1 MDWQESEGSINRR
14 MNKDELIEELQEK
27 VKELEKQKESLEK
40 ENKELKKIL
49 TRFINPHTPSSKQVF
64 KKRSSHASKKLGA
77 PSGHEGATRKTPKP
91 SEIINYLLT
100 KCPKCN
106 DALGNP
112 FDFEE
117 RIIEDVPE
125 PQSVKTTKNIIN
137 FYKCKNCGVVTAKT
151 DLPNEGSF
159 GKNIL
164 THTTLMKYDDRLP
177 ARKVANTLNRTF
189 LFEATHST
197 VLNIVQRV
205 VKAVQQAHEQLKM
218 RVRTFFN
225 VYIDET
231 GIKVQGKQFWIWI
244 FTTLTTT
251 FFVIRKSRHCKV
263 VKEVLGENF
272 KGVINCDG
280 WETYKTYK
288 KGNKNVLLQRCWAH
302 ATREVEAVA
311 EKHDEIKPL
320 FKWFQDIYIKV
331 CKARESG
338 NSTFQRMK
346 LKEKCET
353 ELRQWLYVTRPY
365 KELKTV
371 RTKIENGF
379 EHWFTC
385 IIHPEVEPTNNRAER
400 MLREEVVL
408 RKITGTLRNE
418 KGTTA
423 NEVMM
428 SLITTWKQQNK
439 NPFLELRA
447 LL

>member
-1 MDWQESEGSINRR
+1 
-14 MNKDELIEELQEK
+14 MNKDKLIEELQEK
-27 VKELEKQKESLEK
+27 VKELEKQKDSLEK

-49 TRFINPHTPSSKQVF
+49 TAFINPHTPSSKQFF
-64 KKRSSHASKKLGA
+64 KKRVPHASKKLGA
-77 PSGHEGATRKTPKP
+77 PRGHKGATR
-91 SEIINYLLT
+91 EIPEPHETRNHFLT
-100 KCPKCN
+100 QCPQCN
-106 DALGNP
+106 DLLGKP
-112 FDFEE
+112 FDIEE
-117 RIIEDVPE
+117 RVEEEIPE
-125 PQSVKTTKNIIN
+125 PQPVKVTKHIIG
-137 FYKCKNCGVVTAKT
+137 FYKCKNCGVVTAET
-151 DLPNEGSF
+151 GLPKEGGF

-177 ARKVANTLNRTF
+177 ARKVANTLNRSHLLT
-189 LFEATHST
+189 LTHST

-205 VKAVQQAHEQLKM
+205 VKSVQHAYEQLKIQ
-218 RVRTFFN
+218 VRTFFN
-225 VYIDET
+225 IYIDET
-231 GIKVQGKQFWIWI
+231 GIKVQGKQFWIWV
-244 FTTLTTT
+244 FTTITMT
-251 FFVIRKSRHCKV
+251 FFVIRKSRHCTI

-288 KGNKNVLLQRCWAH
+288 DGNNNVLLQRCWAH
-302 ATREVEAVA
+302 ATREVETVA
-311 EKHDEIKPL
+311 KKCKDVKPL
-320 FKWFQDIYIKV
+320 LKWFQDIYLMV

-338 NSTFQRMK
+338 KPRHIREK
-346 LKEKCET
+346 LKEKCEK
-353 ELRQWLYVTRPY
+353 ELRRWLDVTKSY
-365 KELKTV
+365 KELQTV
-371 RTKIENGF
+371 RTKIEKGF

-385 IIHPEVEPTNNRAER
+385 LLHPEVEPTNNRAER

-408 RKITGTLRNE
+408 RKIIGTLRNE

>member
-1 MDWQESEGSINRR
+1 LSSK
-14 MNKDELIEELQEK
+14 NKDELIKELQ
-27 VKELEKQKESLEK
+27 KEVERLREEKESLEK

-49 TRFINPHTPSSKQVF
+49 TLFLNPNTPPSKQVF
-64 KKRSSHASKKLGA
+64 KTRTHQTSSKKLGA
-77 PSGHEGATRKTPKP
+77 PLGHKGATRENQEPNETIKHFLKR
-91 SEIINYLLT
+91 
-100 KCPKCN
+100 CPKCN
-106 DALGNP
+106 CILCKP
-112 FDFEE
+112 FDVEE
-117 RIIEDVPE
+117 RIIEEIPE
-125 PQSVKTTKNIIN
+125 PQPVKITKHIIG
-137 FYKCKNCGVVTAKT
+137 FYNCKNCGIVHAKL
-151 DLPNEGSF
+151 DLPKDGCF

-177 ARKVANTLNRTF
+177 ARKVVNTLNRNHT
-189 LFEATHST
+189 LQLTHST

-205 VKAVQQAHEQLKM
+205 VKIAQHEYELLKAQIKN
-218 RVRTFFN
+218 FFN

-231 GIKVQGKQFWIWI
+231 GIKVQGEKFWIWI
-244 FTTLTTT
+244 FTTLKNTL
-251 FFVIRKSRHCKV
+251 FVIRKSRHCKV

-272 KGVINCDG
+272 EGVINCDG

-288 KGNKNVLLQRCWAH
+288 NSNDKVLLQRCWAH

-311 EKHDEIKPL
+311 EKYDEVKL
-320 FKWFQDIYIKV
+320 LLKWFQKIFIRV

-338 NSTFQRMK
+338 KPKYQRIK
-346 LKEKCET
+346 LKQKCEN
-353 ELRQWLYVTRPY
+353 ELHQWLDVAKPY

-371 RTKIENGF
+371 RTKIQNGF

-385 IIHPEVEPTNNRAER
+385 IIYPEVEPTNNRAER
-400 MLREEVVL
+400 MLREQVVI

-418 KGTTA
+418 KGTIA
-423 NEVMM
+423 NEVIM

>member
-1 MDWQESEGSINRR
+1 MDWQKSAGSIDRE
-14 MNKDELIEELQEK
+14 MNKDKLIEELQEK

-49 TRFINPHTPSSKQVF
+49 TVFINPHTPPSKQFF
-64 KKRSSHASKKLGA
+64 KKRVPHALKKIGA
-77 PSGHEGATRKTPKP
+77 PHGHEGATRKT
-91 SEIINYLLT
+91 SEPTATLNHFLT
-100 KCPKCN
+100 KCPHCN
-106 DALGNP
+106 DVLGKP
-112 FDFEE
+112 FDVEE
-117 RIIEDVPE
+117 RIVEEIPE
-125 PQSVKTTKNIIN
+125 PEPVKTTKHIIG
-137 FYKCKNCGVVTAKT
+137 FYQCKNCGVVTAKT
-151 DLPNEGSF
+151 GLPTEGNF
-159 GKNIL
+159 GRNIL
-164 THTTLMKYDDRLP
+164 AHAALMKYDDRLP
-177 ARKVANTLNRTF
+177 ARKVANTLERTF

-205 VKAVQQAHEQLKM
+205 VKAVRHVYEQLM
-218 RVRTFFN
+218 LRVRGFFN

-231 GIKVQGKQFWIWI
+231 GIKVQGQKFWIWV

-251 FFVIRKSRHCKV
+251 FFVIRKSRHCNV

-272 KGVINCDG
+272 NGVINCDG
-280 WETYKTYK
+280 WETYNTYK
-288 KGNKNVLLQRCWAH
+288 NSNNKVQLQRCWAH

-311 EKHDEIKPL
+311 EKYNEVKPL
-320 FKWFQDIYIKV
+320 FAWFQKIFVKV

-338 NSTFQRMK
+338 KPLHQRTK
-346 LKEKCET
+346 LKEKCEE
-353 ELRQWLYVTRPY
+353 ELRQWLNVTKPY

-371 RTKIENGF
+371 RTKIGNGF
-379 EHWFTC
+379 KHWFTC

-400 MLREEVVL
+400 MLREQVVL

>member
-1 MDWQESEGSINRR
+1 
-14 MNKDELIEELQEK
+14 MNKE
-27 VKELEKQKESLEK
+27 ELEKEVERLRKENEQLKE
-40 ENKELKKIL
+40 ENKELKRIL
-49 TRFINPHTPSSKQVF
+49 TAFINPHTPSSKQSF
-64 KKRSSHASKKLGA
+64 KKRVPHPSRKLGA
-77 PSGHEGATRKTPKP
+77 PRGHEGATRKTPEPTETK
-91 SEIINYLLT
+91 NHFLT

-106 DALGNP
+106 DLLGKP
-112 FDFEE
+112 FDIEE
-117 RIIEDVPE
+117 RIEEEIPE
-125 PQSVKTTKNIIN
+125 PQPVKTTKHIIS
-137 FYKCKNCGVVTAKT
+137 FYNCKNCGVVTAET
-151 DLPNEGSF
+151 GLPKEGSF

-164 THTTLMKYDDRLP
+164 AHTALMKYDDRLP

-189 LFEATHST
+189 LFRATHST

-205 VKAVQQAHEQLKM
+205 VRAVQHVYEQLKM
-218 RVRTFFN
+218 QVRTFFN

-251 FFVIRKSRHCKV
+251 LFVIRKSRHCKV

-288 KGNKNVLLQRCWAH
+288 NGNNNVLLQRCWAH

-311 EKHDEIKPL
+311 EKYDEVKPL
-320 FKWFQDIYIKV
+320 FKWFQSIFIKV

-338 NSTFQRMK
+338 KLFYQRIK
-346 LKEKCET
+346 LKEKCEK
-353 ELRQWLYVTRPY
+353 ELLQWLDVTKHY
-365 KELKTV
+365 KELRTV

-379 EHWFTC
+379 EYWFTC
-385 IIHPEVEPTNNRAER
+385 IIHPEVEPTNNRSER

>member
-1 MDWQESEGSINRR
+1 MFLSLK
-14 MNKDELIEELQEK
+14 NKDDLIEELKKENEK
-27 VKELEKQKESLEK
+27 LREEKEALEK

-49 TRFINPHTPSSKQVF
+49 TIFINPHTPPSKQFF
-64 KKRSSHASKKLGA
+64 KKKVSRASKKLGA
-77 PSGHEGATRKTPKP
+77 PIGHTGATRKIPQPTETVKHF
-91 SEIINYLLT
+91 LT

-106 DALGNP
+106 NFLKKLLYS
-112 FDFEE
+112 EE
-117 RIIEDVPE
+117 RIIEEIPE
-125 PQSVKTTKNIIN
+125 PQPIKVTKHIIG
-137 FYKCKNCGVVTAKT
+137 FYNCKNCGIVTAKT
-151 DLPNEGSF
+151 DLPSEGSF
-159 GKNIL
+159 GKNVL
-164 THTTLMKYDDRLP
+164 AQTTLMKYDDRLP

-205 VKAVQQAHEQLKM
+205 VKAVQHVYEQLKIQI
-218 RVRTFFN
+218 RNFFN

-244 FTTLTTT
+244 FTTITTT
-251 FFVIRKSRHCKV
+251 LFVIRKSRHCKI
-263 VKEVLGENF
+263 VKEVLGEDF
-272 KGVINCDG
+272 QGVINCDG

-288 KGNKNVLLQRCWAH
+288 NNNDKVLLQRCWAH
-302 ATREVEAVA
+302 AIREVENVA
-311 EKHDEIKPL
+311 EKYDEVKPL
-320 FKWFQDIYIKV
+320 FKWFQDIYIMV

-338 NSTFQRMK
+338 KPSYQRAK
-346 LKEKCET
+346 LKEKCEN
-353 ELRQWLYVTRPY
+353 ELRQWLDVTKSY
-365 KELKTV
+365 KKLKTV

-400 MLREEVVL
+400 MLREQVVI

-423 NEVMM
+423 NETMM

-439 NPFLELRA
+439 NPFLELKA

>member
-1 MDWQESEGSINRR
+1 
-14 MNKDELIEELQEK
+14 MNKDELIKELQEK
-27 VKELEKQKESLEK
+27 LEKVNKENEQLKE

-49 TRFINPHTPSSKQVF
+49 TIFINPHTPPSKQFF
-64 KKRSSHASKKLGA
+64 KTRNHQASSKKLGA
-77 PSGHEGATRKTPKP
+77 PCGHKGATRKTQEP
-91 SEIINYLLT
+91 SETINHLLT
-100 KCPKCN
+100 KCPQCDNILDK
-106 DALGNP
+106 P

-117 RIIEDVPE
+117 RIVEEIPE
-125 PQSVKTTKNIIN
+125 PQPVKTTKHIIC
-137 FYKCKNCGVVTAKT
+137 FYNCKNCGIVTAET
-151 DLPNEGSF
+151 CLPKEGSF

-177 ARKVANTLNRTF
+177 ARKVANTLNRSH
-189 LFEATHST
+189 LLKLTHST

-205 VKAVQQAHEQLKM
+205 VKAVQHVYEQLKIQI
-218 RVRTFFN
+218 RNFFN
-225 VYIDET
+225 IYIDET
-231 GIKVQGKQFWIWI
+231 SIKVQGKNFWIWI

-251 FFVIRKSRHCKV
+251 LFVIRKSRHCQV

-288 KGNKNVLLQRCWAH
+288 DSNDNVLLQRCWAH
-302 ATREVEAVA
+302 ATREVETVA
-311 EKHDEIKPL
+311 EKNEEIKPL
-320 FKWFQDIYIKV
+320 LKWFQNIYLAV
-331 CKARESG
+331 CEARENGKSLC
-338 NSTFQRMK
+338 QRTK
-346 LKEKCET
+346 LKEKCEN
-353 ELRQWLYVTRPY
+353 ELRRWLDVTKPY
-365 KELKTV
+365 QELKTV

-385 IIHPEVEPTNNRAER
+385 ILHPEVEPTNNRAER
-400 MLREEVVL
+400 MLREQVVL

-439 NPFLELRA
+439 NPFSELRA
-447 LL
+447 IL

>member
-1 MDWQESEGSINRR
+1 LSSK
-14 MNKDELIEELQEK
+14 NKDELIKDLQEELERVRKEK
-27 VKELEKQKESLEK
+27 EALEK

-49 TRFINPHTPSSKQVF
+49 TSFINPHTPPSKQIF
-64 KKRSSHASKKLGA
+64 KKRISQASKKLGA
-77 PSGHEGATRKTPKP
+77 PLGHKGATRENREPD
-91 SEIINYLLT
+91 EFVNHLL
-100 KCPKCN
+100 KRCPRCN
-106 DALGNP
+106 DVLCKP

-117 RIIEDVPE
+117 RIIEEIPE
-125 PQSVKTTKNIIN
+125 PQPVKVTKHVIG
-137 FYKCKNCGVVTAKT
+137 FYNCKNCGVVTAET
-151 DLPNEGSF
+151 SLPREGNF
-159 GKNIL
+159 GKNVL
-164 THTTLMKYDDRLP
+164 AQTTLMKYDDRLP

-189 LFEATHST
+189 LFEASHST

-205 VKAVQQAHEQLKM
+205 VRILQHVYEQLKM
-218 RVRTFFN
+218 QIRNFFN
-225 VYIDET
+225 IYIDET
-231 GIKVQGKQFWIWI
+231 SIKVQGKTFWIWI

-251 FFVIRKSRHCKV
+251 LFVIRKSRHCKI
-263 VKEVLGENF
+263 VKEILGENF
-272 KGVINCDG
+272 EGVINCDG

-288 KGNKNVLLQRCWAH
+288 NSNDKVLLQRCWAH
-302 ATREVEAVA
+302 ATREVEAIA
-311 EKHDEIKPL
+311 EKYDKIKPL
-320 FKWFQDIYIKV
+320 FKWFQNIYIMV

-338 NSTFQRMK
+338 KPLYRRAK
-346 LKEKCET
+346 LKEKCEK
-353 ELRQWLYVTRPY
+353 ELRKWLDVSKSY

-379 EHWFTC
+379 ENWFTC
-385 IIHPEVEPTNNRAER
+385 IIYPEVEPTNNRAER
-400 MLREEVVL
+400 MLREQVVL

>member
-1 MDWQESEGSINRR
+1 MR
-14 MNKDELIEELQEK
+14 KEK
-27 VKELEKQKESLEK
+27 EALEQ
-40 ENKELKKIL
+40 ENKELKRIL
-49 TRFINPHTPSSKQVF
+49 TVFINPHTPPSKQVF
-64 KKRSSHASKKLGA
+64 KMRTHQASSNKLGA
-77 PSGHEGATRKTPKP
+77 PCGHKGATRKTPEPNEVVNHFLKR
-91 SEIINYLLT
+91 
-100 KCPKCN
+100 CPRCN
-106 DALGNP
+106 DVLCKP

-117 RIIEDVPE
+117 RIVEEIPE
-125 PQSVKTTKNIIN
+125 PQPVKITKHIIS
-137 FYKCKNCGVVTAKT
+137 FYNCKNCGVVTAET
-151 DLPNEGSF
+151 GLPKEGSF

-177 ARKVANTLNRTF
+177 ARKVVNTLNRSH
-189 LFEATHST
+189 LLKLTHST

-205 VKAVQQAHEQLKM
+205 VRTVQHAYEQLKIQI
-218 RVRTFFN
+218 RSFFN
-225 VYIDET
+225 IYIDET
-231 GIKVQGKQFWIWI
+231 SIKVQGKTFWIWI

-251 FFVIRKSRHCKV
+251 LFAIRKSRHCKV

-288 KGNKNVLLQRCWAH
+288 DSNDKVLLQRCWAH

-311 EKHDEIKPL
+311 EKYDEIKPL
-320 FKWFQDIYIKV
+320 SKWFQNIYV
-331 CKARESG
+331 MVRKARESG
-338 NSTFQRMK
+338 KPLYQRIK
-346 LKEKCET
+346 LKEKCEV
-353 ELRQWLYVTRPY
+353 ELRRWLDVTKSY

-379 EHWFTC
+379 EDWFTC

>member
-1 MDWQESEGSINRR
+1 MSSKT
-14 MNKDELIEELQEK
+14 KDEIIEELK
-27 VKELEKQKESLEK
+27 K
-40 ENKELKKIL
+40 ENEKLRKENEELKKIL
-49 TRFINPHTPSSKQVF
+49 TVFANPHTPPSKQFF
-64 KKRSSHASKKLGA
+64 KKRIPQASKKLGA
-77 PSGHEGATRKTPKP
+77 PRGHEGATRKIPEPNDVVNHFLKR
-91 SEIINYLLT
+91 
-100 KCPKCN
+100 CPQCN
-106 DALGNP
+106 DILCKP

-117 RIIEDVPE
+117 RIIEEIAE
-125 PQSVKTTKNIIN
+125 PQPVKVTKHVIC
-137 FYKCKNCGVVTAKT
+137 FYNCKNCGIVTAKT
-151 DLPNEGSF
+151 DLPSEGSF

-164 THTTLMKYDDRLP
+164 AQTTLMKYDDRLP
-177 ARKVANTLNRTF
+177 ARKVANTLDRTF

-205 VKAVQQAHEQLKM
+205 VKAVQHVYEQLKIQI
-218 RVRTFFN
+218 RNFFN
-225 VYIDET
+225 IYIDET
-231 GIKVQGKQFWIWI
+231 SIKVQGKNFWIWI

-251 FFVIRKSRHCKV
+251 LFVIRKSRHCKV
-263 VKEVLGENF
+263 INEVLGENF
-272 KGVINCDG
+272 QGVINCDG

-288 KGNKNVLLQRCWAH
+288 NSNDKVLLQRCWAH
-302 ATREVEAVA
+302 ATREVEALA
-311 EKHDEIKPL
+311 EKYDEIKPL
-320 FKWFQDIYIKV
+320 FKWFQNIYITV
-331 CKARESG
+331 CKARESEKPHY
-338 NSTFQRMK
+338 QRLK
-346 LKEKCET
+346 LKENCEK
-353 ELRQWLYVTRPY
+353 ELRQWLDVTKPY

-385 IIHPEVEPTNNRAER
+385 ILHPEAEPTNNRAER
-400 MLREEVVL
+400 MLREQVVL

>member
-1 MDWQESEGSINRR
+1 MDWQESESSINRR
-14 MNKDELIEELQEK
+14 MNKDEQIKDLRE
-27 VKELEKQKESLEK
+27 ELEKVRKEKEQLEK
-40 ENKELKKIL
+40 KVKDLEQQLCFFK
-49 TRFINPHTPSSKQVF
+49 NPHTPPSKQLF
-64 KKRSSHASKKLGA
+64 KKRVNPISKKLGA
-77 PSGHEGATRKTPKP
+77 PRGHEGATRKTPEPTETIKHFL
-91 SEIINYLLT
+91 I
-100 KCPKCN
+100 KCPRCN
-106 DALGNP
+106 DSLGKP
-112 FDFEE
+112 FDIEE
-117 RIIEDVPE
+117 RIEEEIPE
-125 PQSVKTTKNIIN
+125 PQPVKTTKHIIG
-137 FYKCKNCGVVTAKT
+137 FYECKNCGVVTAET
-151 DLPNEGSF
+151 GLPEEGCF
-159 GKNIL
+159 GKNVL
-164 THTTLMKYDDRLP
+164 AHTTLMKYDDRLP
-177 ARKVANTLNRTF
+177 ARKVVNTLNRSHLLT
-189 LFEATHST
+189 LTHST

-205 VKAVQQAHEQLKM
+205 VKAVQHAYEQLKIQ
-218 RVRTFFN
+218 VRTFFN

-244 FTTLTTT
+244 FTTVTMT

-263 VKEVLGENF
+263 VKEVLGDDF

-280 WETYKTYK
+280 WETYRTYK
-288 KGNKNVLLQRCWAH
+288 DDNNNVLLQRCWAH

-311 EKHDEIKPL
+311 EKYKEIKPL
-320 FKWFQDIYIKV
+320 FKWFQDIYV
-331 CKARESG
+331 MLCKARESG
-338 NSTFQRMK
+338 KPQYQRVK
-346 LKEKCET
+346 LKEKCEK
-353 ELRQWLYVTRPY
+353 ELRQWLDVTKPY
-365 KELKTV
+365 KELKTI

>member
-1 MDWQESEGSINRR
+1 MSSK
-14 MNKDELIEELQEK
+14 NKDELIKDLQE
-27 VKELEKQKESLEK
+27 ELEKVHKEKEALEK
-40 ENKELKKIL
+40 ENKELKRIL
-49 TRFINPHTPSSKQVF
+49 TIFVNPHTPPSKQVF
-64 KKRSSHASKKLGA
+64 KTRTHQASSKKLGA
-77 PSGHEGATRKTPKP
+77 PLGHKGATRENRDPDEVVDHFITA
-91 SEIINYLLT
+91 
-100 KCPKCN
+100 CPKCN
-106 DALGNP
+106 EVLGKP

-117 RIIEDVPE
+117 RTVEEILE
-125 PQSVKTTKNIIN
+125 PQPVKITKHIIG
-137 FYKCKNCGVVTAKT
+137 FYNCKRCGVVTAET
-151 DLPNEGSF
+151 GLPKEGGF

-164 THTTLMKYDDRLP
+164 AHTALMKYDDRLP
-177 ARKVANTLNRTF
+177 ARKVVNTLNRSHM
-189 LFEATHST
+189 LQLTHST

-205 VKAVQQAHEQLKM
+205 VKAVQHVYEQLKIQI
-218 RVRTFFN
+218 RTFFN

-231 GIKVQGKQFWIWI
+231 SIKVQGKNFWIWI

-272 KGVINCDG
+272 QGVINCDG

-288 KGNKNVLLQRCWAH
+288 NNNDKVLLQRCWAH

-311 EKHDEIKPL
+311 EKYDEVKPL
-320 FKWFQDIYIKV
+320 FKWFQNIYVMV
-331 CKARESG
+331 CEARESG
-338 NSTFQRMK
+338 KPLYQRTK
-346 LKEKCET
+346 LKEKCEN
-353 ELRQWLYVTRPY
+353 ELRQWLDVTKSY

-400 MLREEVVL
+400 MLREQVVI

-418 KGTTA
+418 KGTMA
-423 NEVMM
+423 NETMM